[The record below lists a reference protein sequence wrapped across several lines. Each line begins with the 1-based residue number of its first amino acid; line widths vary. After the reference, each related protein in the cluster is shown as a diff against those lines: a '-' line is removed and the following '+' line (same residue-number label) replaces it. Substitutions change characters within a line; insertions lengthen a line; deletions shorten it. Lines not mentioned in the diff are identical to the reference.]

1 MFKSLDRFKNS
12 TFILFA
18 GCGLL
23 LLGFGIRHSFGI
35 FLLPISKSNGW
46 GREVFAGAIASQNL
60 LWGIMQPFAGRISDR
75 IGSGFVVLVGAILY
89 SLGLFLMA
97 SLSTKLGF
105 FIAASIVGIGMAG
118 VTFPVFGTISRS
130 VAAEKRSLAI
140 GIAMSFASIGQFVM
154 LPISLVLI
162 QKFGAILAFTI
173 LSALS
178 LLMLIFSFPLFEK
191 KITKDNSPD
200 LSLKKILV
208 QAIQH
213 KGYWLLCLGFF
224 ICGFHILFIMTHVP
238 AFLID
243 KGLSASSGTVFLS
256 LIGLFNIFGTYF
268 TGFFGSRIRKPLILS
283 YIYGIRALVILIFL
297 LFPVT
302 NISAYVF
309 AAILGVIWLSTIP
322 PTQGTIITVFGVK
335 NMSMLY
341 GIAFL
346 FHQIGAF
353 VGGWLGGR
361 VYDLTGSYNIV
372 WYISIALGVI
382 GAIINYPIEEKAINV
397 NTKQQIA

>member
-75 IGSGFVVLVGAILY
+75 IGSGFIVLVGAILY
-89 SLGLFLMA
+89 SFGLILMA

-130 VAAEKRSLAI
+130 FAAEKRSLAI

-208 QAIQH
+208 QAIQN

-397 NTKQQIA
+397 NTK

>member
-75 IGSGFVVLVGAILY
+75 IGSGFIVLVGAILY
-89 SLGLFLMA
+89 SFGLILMA

-397 NTKQQIA
+397 NTK

>member
-309 AAILGVIWLSTIP
+309 GAILGVIWLSTIP

-372 WYISIALGVI
+372 WYISITLGVI

>member
-75 IGSGFVVLVGAILY
+75 IGSGFIVLVGAILY

-208 QAIQH
+208 QAIQN

-372 WYISIALGVI
+372 WYISITLGVI

-397 NTKQQIA
+397 NTK

>member
-75 IGSGFVVLVGAILY
+75 IGSGFIVLVGAILY

-372 WYISIALGVI
+372 WYISITLGVI

-397 NTKQQIA
+397 NTK

>member
-213 KGYWLLCLGFF
+213 KGY
-224 ICGFHILFIMTHVP
+224 
-238 AFLID
+238 
-243 KGLSASSGTVFLS
+243 
-256 LIGLFNIFGTYF
+256 
-268 TGFFGSRIRKPLILS
+268 
-283 YIYGIRALVILIFL
+283 
-297 LFPVT
+297 
-302 NISAYVF
+302 
-309 AAILGVIWLSTIP
+309 
-322 PTQGTIITVFGVK
+322 
-335 NMSMLY
+335 
-341 GIAFL
+341 
-346 FHQIGAF
+346 
-353 VGGWLGGR
+353 
-361 VYDLTGSYNIV
+361 
-372 WYISIALGVI
+372 
-382 GAIINYPIEEKAINV
+382 
-397 NTKQQIA
+397 